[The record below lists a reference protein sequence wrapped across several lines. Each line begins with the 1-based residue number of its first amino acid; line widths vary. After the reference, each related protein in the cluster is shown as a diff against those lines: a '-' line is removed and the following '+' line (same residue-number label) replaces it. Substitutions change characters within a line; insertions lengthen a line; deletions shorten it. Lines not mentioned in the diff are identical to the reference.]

1 MPESVITHTLSSLR
15 NEDTEKV
22 QNEDFNNLI
31 TVISGYDK
39 LMREDLDD
47 PTKLQEDVEATAKPH
62 H

>member
-1 MPESVITHTLSSLR
+1 V
-15 NEDTEKV
+15 DTEQV
-22 QNEDFNNLI
+22 QNDDFNNLI
-31 TVISGYDK
+31 TVIAGYAT